1 MSEKF
6 KDLISSNQPTLVDF
20 YATWCGPCQRMHP
33 ILEEVKARVG
43 DKARIIKIDVDQ
55 NQALSVAYQI
65 QSVPTLMLFKGGQ
78 MLWRK
83 PGIHTVSHIFGFIHR
98 RGSLDSV

>member
-6 KDLISSNQPTLVDF
+6 KDLIFSNQPTLVDF

-83 PGIHTVSHIFGFIHR
+83 PGVQSASSLVSAIEEAI
-98 RGSLDSV
+98 